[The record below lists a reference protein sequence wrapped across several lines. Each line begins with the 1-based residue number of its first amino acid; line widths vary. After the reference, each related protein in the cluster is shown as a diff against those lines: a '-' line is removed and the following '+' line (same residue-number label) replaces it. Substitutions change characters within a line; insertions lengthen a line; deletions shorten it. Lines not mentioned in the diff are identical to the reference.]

1 MYILKWDNYLFE
13 SIINESKLYFSKDL
27 RDKLFLIN
35 NSISKDLLSKEFTD
49 IKPDTT
55 FLKLEDDGYISYIR
69 LKEAEKLMDP
79 KWRFK
84 SFDDLDV
91 QELNDISDSRIGIFS
106 GDKRNKIKIG
116 RLINSI
122 FPQKYSPKEIEE
134 FTNIIK
140 SNIQMDTEKFEL
152 VDGDE
157 ISFWYNGNNYL
168 NLSGTLGSSCMRYER
183 CSDYFDI
190 YTKNPEVCKLLILKN
205 IETDKIIGRSLIWKI
220 KIMSDQGSDLGIEYL
235 MDRIYYNNDIIVD
248 KFRNYAISKNWA
260 CKTHNN
266 FSSNNNITYKNTS
279 YYVNMKVQ
287 LKEEKYEK
295 FPYMDTFKGFNKE
308 NFYLENISNKSIGY
322 LFLEGQDGDYEDGD
336 NNSVYSEWYDTEIEE
351 DDAIWSDIMN
361 DYLILNRAIRVN
373 IGTKR
378 GWYPEDFSEL
388 SYDNFRNE
396 YIHINNSEYS
406 SYYDEDIFDED
417 AIDGITNININNG
430 KINLDIDIVSSYD
443 HNIYSSYQLDK
454 SSWYKKMTVEYPEIE
469 DYSIASSILNID
481 YKKENYILN
490 IGDISIKTYQY
501 KNGWFLKIDAFLLK
515 NNNFDKNSN
524 QRRPEDK
531 FDYLDRVKKYNIKN
545 ICEKELNRIENILTG
560 KQVLLNIVGD
570 IDDYKSELS
579 SLKLEI
585 EKRLDFEN
593 NLINNFRYD

>member
-1 MYILKWDNYLFE
+1 MHILKWDNYLFE

-27 RDKLFLIN
+27 RDKLSLIKN
-35 NSISKDLLSKEFTD
+35 NISKDLLSKEFTD

-79 KWRFK
+79 KWIFK

-91 QELNDISDSRIGIFS
+91 QELNDISDSRIGIFN
-106 GDKRNKIKIG
+106 GEKRNKIKIG

-140 SNIQMDTEKFEL
+140 SKIKTEEQFEL
-152 VDGDE
+152 VQGDD
-157 ISFWYNGNNYL
+157 IAYWYKEENYL
-168 NLSGTLGSSCMRYER
+168 TLEGNLGNSCMRKKSE
-183 CSDYFDI
+183 DIFEI
-190 YTKNPEVCKLLILKN
+190 YTRNSDVCQMLILKN
-205 IETDKIIGRSLIWKI
+205 IKSNKIIGRALVWKI
-220 KIMSDQGSDLGIEYL
+220 NIRNSDVDKNIKWL
-235 MDRIYYNNDIIVD
+235 MDRIYSINDIITD
-248 KFRNYAISKNWA
+248 KFREYASSRDWA
-260 CKTHNN
+260 YKTINS
-266 FSSNNNITYKNTS
+266 FSSINNITYLKKE
-279 YYVNMKVQ
+279 YYVNMTVQ
-287 LKEEKYEK
+287 LEKTKYLNY
-295 FPYMDTFKGFNKE
+295 PYMDTFKGFNKE
-308 NFYLENISNKSIGY
+308 NFQLENISEKSSGY
-322 LFLEGQDGDYEDGD
+322 LFLEDQDGGYEDGD

-351 DDAIWSDIMN
+351 EDAIWSDVMY
-361 DYLILNRAIRVN
+361 DYLILNRAVKVN
-373 IGTKR
+373 IGSKR
-378 GWYPEDFSEL
+378 GWYPEDFSRL

-396 YIHINNSEYS
+396 HIHIDDSEYS
-406 SYYDEDIFDED
+406 SYYGQDIFSED
-417 AIDGITNININNG
+417 AIDGITNININNNG
-430 KINLDIDIVSSYD
+430 KIDLDIDIVSSYD
-443 HNIYSSYQLDK
+443 HNIYSGYQLDK
-454 SSWYKKMTVEYPEIE
+454 SRWYKKITIEYPEIE
-469 DYSIASSILNID
+469 DYSISSSILNID

-515 NNNFDKNSN
+515 NNNFDENSN

-545 ICEKELNRIENILTG
+545 ICEKELNRIENILNG
-560 KQVLLNIVGD
+560 KQGILDIVGN

-579 SLKLEI
+579 SLKVEI

-593 NLINNFRYD
+593 NLINDFRYD